1 MKFKQIEGLV
11 FWWPVP
17 VRVPDPEKAG
27 AVTELEFDVQ
37 FLQLSSEAIDG
48 FGADENALMRAA
60 VQNWR
65 KVEDDNDKPI
75 AFSPAGLDR
84 LLASQFVKPALF
96 RAYAE
101 GLSAAPRKN

>member
-11 FWWPVP
+11 FWWPVT
-17 VRVPDPEKAG
+17 VRTPDLETAG
-27 AVTELEFDVQ
+27 AVTEMEFDAQ
-37 FLQLSSEAIDG
+37 FLQLSPEAIED
-48 FGADENALMRAA
+48 FGPDENALMQAA

-65 KVEDDNDKPI
+65 KIEDDNDKPV
-75 AFSPAGLDR
+75 AFSRDGLNR

-101 GLSAAPRKN
+101 GMSAAPRKN